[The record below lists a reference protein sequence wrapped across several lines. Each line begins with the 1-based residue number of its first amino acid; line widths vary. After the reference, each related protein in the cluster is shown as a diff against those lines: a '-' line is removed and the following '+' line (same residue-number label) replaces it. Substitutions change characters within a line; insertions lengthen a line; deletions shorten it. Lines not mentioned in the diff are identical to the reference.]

1 MRQQGSGAQD
11 HLLQHRQITLGA
23 IGGVEQVGKVM
34 ADGEI
39 RQLLQF
45 SLTPQSGEMLKMT
58 KPQETGRHTCH
69 HRSGF
74 KFFTQD
80 LVGGC
85 DDGQSTG
92 SGYAQTMHGFAA

>member
-1 MRQQGSGAQD
+1 MAKTHRLPMRQQGSGAQD

-23 IGGVEQVGKVM
+23 IGELQQVRKIM

-45 SLTPQSGEMLKMT
+45 SLTPQSGEMLEMA
-58 KPQETGRHTCH
+58 KPQKTGRYTRD

-74 KFFTQD
+74 
-80 LVGGC
+80 
-85 DDGQSTG
+85 
-92 SGYAQTMHGFAA
+92 

>member
-1 MRQQGSGAQD
+1 
-11 HLLQHRQITLGA
+11 
-23 IGGVEQVGKVM
+23 M

-45 SLTPQSGEMLKMT
+45 SLTPQSGEMLEMA
-58 KPQETGRHTCH
+58 KPQETGRYTRDHC
-69 HRSGF
+69 SGF
-74 KFFTQD
+74 KLFTQD
-80 LVGGC
+80 LVGGG